1 MKLLNEIITALSISA
16 SAATPNVETNN
27 KWNIIPYEPNHVE
40 IQCLAENIYH
50 EAKNQ
55 GTAGWSGV
63 ASVTLNRVE
72 DSRFPNTICE
82 VVKQGPTRESWKT
95 RGKNVPEEER
105 KFYPIKHRCQF
116 SWYCDGKPDIPK
128 NEKAWRKA
136 QDVAF
141 IVYYNK
147 IQLDVT
153 EGATHYHA
161 TYVRPAWAK
170 TKKRTTRIEK
180 HIFYRWEK

>member
-1 MKLLNEIITALSISA
+1 MLLETAFI
-16 SAATPNVETNN
+16 
-27 KWNIIPYEPNHVE
+27 
-40 IQCLAENIYH
+40 CLALNTYH

-55 GTAGWSGV
+55 SLVGQIATAQV
-63 ASVTLNRVE
+63 VMNRVE
-72 DSRFPNTICE
+72 DDRFPNTICE
-82 VVKQGPTRESWKT
+82 VVKQGPTRPSWED
-95 RGKNVPEEER
+95 PEKE
-105 KFYPIKHRCQF
+105 YPIKHRCQF
-116 SWYCDGKPDIPK
+116 SWYCDGKPDTPK

-141 IVYYNK
+141 LVLYNK

>member
-1 MKLLNEIITALSISA
+1 MLIETAFI
-16 SAATPNVETNN
+16 
-27 KWNIIPYEPNHVE
+27 
-40 IQCLAENIYH
+40 CLALNTYH

-55 GTAGWSGV
+55 SLVGQIATAQV
-63 ASVTLNRVE
+63 VMNRVE
-72 DSRFPNTICE
+72 DDRFPNTICE
-82 VVKQGPTRESWKT
+82 VVKQGPTRPSWED
-95 RGKNVPEEER
+95 PEKE
-105 KFYPIKHRCQF
+105 YPIKHRCQF
-116 SWYCDGKPDIPK
+116 SWYCDGKDDTPK

-141 IVYYNK
+141 LVYYNK

-180 HIFYRWEK
+180 HIFYKWEK